1 MNSVKE
7 INVRNRMYY
16 FFDDMIN
23 IKNLDSKKIK
33 INEKS
38 YKNILTYYNSY
49 ETTNSVKPLYL
60 IINKMNGYYEKK
72 TMKTNI

>member
-33 INEKS
+33 INE
-38 YKNILTYYNSY
+38 LQ
-49 ETTNSVKPLYL
+49 YL
-60 IINKMNGYYEKK
+60 LQ
-72 TMKTNI
+72 